1 MNPETRAFLTMY
13 MQAFR
18 DFIARVLSVVPQV
31 TP

>member
-13 MQAFR
+13 MLAFR
-18 DFIARVLSVVPQV
+18 DFIARVLTVVPQH